1 MNAYTPLIDA
11 ILRRWWLVVG
21 SALVSALIMSW
32 LAISRLPTYTATAHI
47 LVIPSYN
54 LISETLFETHKQTLV
69 SLATHPLLEGKVIKL
84 LRKSEKTAS
93 GELLEQITVSLNG
106 NLIQVSS
113 SATAQEEAMNL
124 VTTWSKEFIAFANEV
139 YTVNQQLGV
148 RLEQEL
154 DNARRRYDI
163 AQTNV
168 ETFLSQG
175 KLIRAEQEVQRI
187 KRLLETANIAD
198 SEPVAR
204 YVQLERELELLILD
218 ARTLRDYIMNNQITS
233 VELENIASIIVLRVR
248 QINEH
253 YNDLLLVTSLQEDE
267 TSYNIDRLNQLIT
280 NLEKEYQKLQQKTKQ
295 IVAPAALGTIQIL
308 HDQLAAS
315 QAEVERVRAQYSSL
329 LHERDVALGRMNA
342 VSQQIEQLQD
352 ITNPPIPFTFHYL
365 GHTVTTADSVLSRRT
380 ILTQAAIGA
389 LLGASVSLVIV
400 FTLELFRF
408 RVREPE
414 QENAP

>member
-1 MNAYTPLIDA
+1 MSAYTPLIDA

-21 SALVSALIMSW
+21 LALVSALIMSW

-47 LVIPSYN
+47 LAIPSYN
-54 LISETLFETHKQTLV
+54 LVSETLFETHKQTLV

-84 LRKSEKTAS
+84 LGKSEKTAS

-113 SATAQEEAMNL
+113 SATSQEEAMNL
-124 VTTWSKEFIAFANEV
+124 VKTWSKEFIAFANEV
-139 YTVNQQLGV
+139 YTVNQQLGAQ
-148 RLEQEL
+148 LEQEL

-175 KLIRAEQEVQRI
+175 KLIRAEQEIQRI
-187 KRLLETANIAD
+187 KRLLEIANIAD

-204 YVQLERELELLILD
+204 YFQLERELELLILD
-218 ARTLRDYIMNNQITS
+218 ARTLRDYIMNDQLTS

-253 YNDLLLVTSLQEDE
+253 YNDLLLLTSSQEDE
-267 TSYNIDRLNQLIT
+267 TSYNIDWLNQLIT

-295 IVAPAALGTIQIL
+295 IVAPDALGTIQIL
-308 HDQLAAS
+308 YDQLAAS

-389 LLGASVSLVIV
+389 LLGASISLVIV

-408 RVREPE
+408 RGREPE